1 MTPVSAEALGG
12 HRALDIQHHQPD
24 SRAERGRDMALLED
38 GAWQG
43 KVWTGSWADAGGG
56 AYDAVEPAT
65 GNVIAPVGKATP
77 EDVHAAA
84 QKAKEA
90 QTAWA
95 AAPFEERARVLRKA
109 GEILEANAEEIK
121 GWLARET
128 GSIQPFGDFQVHTT
142 AAECYEAS
150 ALPSHPYG
158 ELLRSAMPRL
168 SFARRL
174 PAGVVGVIA
183 PFNVPTI
190 LAIRAVA
197 PALALGNAVILKPDP
212 RTAISG
218 GALFARVFEEAGV
231 PAGVLQ
237 VLPGGADVGEAMVV
251 EPLIRVIAFT
261 GSTKA
266 GRKVG
271 ALAGQHLKRA
281 HLELGGNSAL
291 IVLPDVDVTQ
301 AASVGAFGTFAH
313 QGQICMATSRHLV
326 HRDIAEEY
334 TAALTEKVEKLPVGD
349 PFREQ
354 VAMGPLIDA
363 HQRDRVHGLV
373 TASVEA
379 GATVRT
385 GATYEGLFYRP
396 TVLGD
401 VPVNTPAYSEEIF
414 GPVAPITPFSSL
426 DEVIDLAAGTEY
438 GLSLGILTRDVYKA
452 LRLAEQ
458 IPSGLV
464 HINDQTVNDEAVA
477 PFGGVGASGTGS
489 RHGGPQANIEAFTE
503 TQWVTLRGDLPTYPF

>member
-1 MTPVSAEALGG
+1 MTLLDD
-12 HRALDIQHHQPD
+12 RAW
-24 SRAERGRDMALLED
+24 E
-38 GAWQG
+38 G
-43 KVWTGSWADAGGG
+43 KVWTGTWSDGSGGT
-56 AYDAVEPAT
+56 YDAVEPAT
-65 GNVIAPVGKATP
+65 GETLGSVGRATP

-84 QKAKEA
+84 VRAVEA
-90 QTAWA
+90 QRAWA
-95 AAPFEERARVLRKA
+95 AAPFEERATVLRRA
-109 GEILEANAEEIK
+109 GDQLLANSDEIK
-121 GWLARET
+121 GWLARES
-128 GSIQPFGDFQVHTT
+128 GAILPFGDFQVHTS
-142 AAECYEAS
+142 AQECYEAS

-158 ELLRSAMPRL
+158 ELLRTGAPRL
-168 SFARRL
+168 SFARRV

-197 PALALGNAVILKPDP
+197 PALALGNAVLLKPDP

-218 GALFARVFEEAGV
+218 GAMFARIFEEAGL

-237 VLPGGADVGEAMVV
+237 VLPGGADVGEALVI
-251 EPLIRVIAFT
+251 EPSVRIIAFT
-261 GSTKA
+261 GSTRA
-266 GRKVG
+266 GRAVG

-291 IVLPDVDVTQ
+291 IVLPDVDVAQ
-301 AASVGAFGTFAH
+301 AASVGAWGTFSH
-313 QGQICMATSRHLV
+313 SGQICMATSRHLV
-326 HRDIAEEY
+326 HRSIAEEY
-334 TAALTEKVEKLPVGD
+334 TAVLAEKVDKLPVGD

-354 VAMGPLIDA
+354 VAIGPLIDA
-363 HQRDRVHGLV
+363 GQRDRVHGLV
-373 TASVEA
+373 TASIES
-379 GATVRT
+379 GATVRA
-385 GATYEGLFYRP
+385 GGSFDGLFYRP

-401 VPVNTPAYSEEIF
+401 VPVDAPAYREEIF
-414 GPVAPITPFSSL
+414 GPVAPVTAFSSL
-426 DEVIDLAAGTEY
+426 DEVVELASGTEY
-438 GLSLGILTRDVYKA
+438 GLSLGILTRDVYA
-452 LRLAEQ
+452 GLQLAER